1 MLIQSL
7 PDYAHSWS
15 RLVRPGAV
23 VAALLAAGFAGAAYG
38 AQPSAPASARPATAA
53 TSRRATNDEE
63 AARSFTACM
72 RSHGVPDF
80 PGVTISADGK
90 VHLDLGRSHIDP
102 IASRFVAAEQACAS
116 LLPHGG
122 RELPERPSPPPPASP
137 SALCSGDC
145 LPAPAPPRPPA

>member
-1 MLIQSL
+1 MLIQFV
-7 PDYAHSWS
+7 PGHAHMWT
-15 RLVRPGAV
+15 RLVRPRAV
-23 VAALLAAGFAGAAYG
+23 VAAVLAAGFAGAACG
-38 AQPSAPASARPATAA
+38 AHPSASAGARPVAAVTSARAVT
-53 TSRRATNDEE
+53 DEE

-102 IASRFVAAEQACAS
+102 IAPRFVAAEQACAS
-116 LLPHGG
+116 LLPEGG

-137 SALCSGDC
+137 SLQCSGDC
-145 LPAPAPPRPPA
+145 PPAPAPPKPPA